1 MRRSQYLNSIYLI
14 ITAFIITHISCAD
27 EGIIVESPR
36 VILPE
41 AQEIITSDL
50 YGRVL
55 DLDDAPIAGAQVT
68 LRSGIDP
75 LLTFTDEEGYFLIR
89 SIPNKGE
96 AAFIS
101 VQAGGRIEAFRRF
114 SLLPDLT
121 NYTEIKMITRDVAG
135 SFDAMSGGQASLS
148 SGAQVT
154 IAPASCTD
162 NSGNIYDGQVDVVMT
177 WIDPTDEDLA
187 QLMIGDLSGINFQGN
202 LVTLRTMGMIQVE
215 LIAEDGS
222 ELNIVPEL
230 PATLRFPI
238 PEEVRSAALPTIPL
252 WSYDENGGVWVEE
265 GEAFLNGNFYE
276 GEVTHFSSWN
286 VDFFMDPIEITG
298 VVSFTVEENTGA
310 EGTIGGSFLQIY
322 VSSERIGRKGG
333 WLCDDGSFRFFN
345 FPKDEV
351 FDLTILSRCDDILF
365 QETFGPFDSD
375 QDLGTITVNDA
386 NIPVVRIVGNAIN
399 CDGEPV
405 TDGFISIT
413 QNERIER
420 FPIAED
426 GSFEFSQINCGDS
439 EIMLEALDLVST
451 QISQEQIIDSTAS
464 NIELN
469 DLSVCMALE
478 NFIAANFD
486 DGTVAVFT
494 DAQAFIQIINNDI
507 AIAIEGGNRGTDE
520 IFSLVALVPSDY
532 DVNPTVSL
540 TNRDISLFTAII
552 EERFCFSELPL
563 PMVSFTQFDTI
574 PGSFVTGN
582 YTIDA
587 FCERSNEAVE
597 ISGEFGITIAEN

>member
-101 VQAGGRIEAFRRF
+101 VQAGGRIEAFRR
-114 SLLPDLT
+114 
-121 NYTEIKMITRDVAG
+121 
-135 SFDAMSGGQASLS
+135 

-310 EGTIGGSFLQIY
+310 EGTIA
-322 VSSERIGRKGG
+322 
-333 WLCDDGSFRFFN
+333 
-345 FPKDEV
+345 
-351 FDLTILSRCDDILF
+351 
-365 QETFGPFDSD
+365 D

-405 TDGFISIT
+405 KDGFISIT

>member
-1 MRRSQYLNSIYLI
+1 M
-14 ITAFIITHISCAD
+14 SCAD
-27 EGIIVESPR
+27 EGIIEESPR

-55 DLDDAPIAGAQVT
+55 DLNDAPIAGAQVT

-75 LLTFTDEEGYFLIR
+75 LLTFTDEEGYFLLR

-101 VQAGGRIEAFRRF
+101 VQASGRVEGFRKF

-121 NYTEIKMITRDVAG
+121 NYTEIKMMGREVAV
-135 SFDAMSGGQASLS
+135 SFDAMSGGQASLP

-154 IAPASCTD
+154 IAPGSCTD
-162 NSGNIYDGQVDVVMT
+162 NNGNMYDGQVDVVMT

-187 QLMIGDLSGINFQGN
+187 QLMIGDLSGIDSRGN

-238 PEEVRSAALPTIPL
+238 PEEVRAAALATIPL
-252 WSYDENGGVWVEE
+252 WSYDENRGVWVEE
-265 GEAFLNGNFYE
+265 GEAFLDGNFYE
-276 GEVTHFSSWN
+276 AEVTHFSSWN
-286 VDFFMDPIEITG
+286 VDFLMDPIEITG
-298 VVSFTVEENTGA
+298 VVSFTVTENTGA
-310 EGTIGGSFLQIY
+310 ERAIGGSFLQIY

-351 FDLTILSRCDDILF
+351 FDLTILSRCDEILF
-365 QETFGPFDSD
+365 QESFGPFDSD
-375 QDLGTITVNDA
+375 QDLGTITVDDENT
-386 NIPVVRIVGNAIN
+386 PVVRIVGNAIN
-399 CDGEPV
+399 CDGDPV

-413 QNERIER
+413 QNERTER

-426 GSFEFSQINCGDS
+426 GSFEFSQSNCGES
-439 EIMLEALDLVST
+439 AIVLQALDLAST
-451 QISQEQIIDSTAS
+451 QISPEQRIDPSTS
-464 NIELN
+464 NVELN

-478 NFIAANFD
+478 NFITANFD
-486 DGTVAVFT
+486 SVTVAVFT
-494 DAQAFIQIINNDI
+494 DAQAFIQVIGNDI
-507 AIAIEGGNRGTDE
+507 TIAIEGGNQGTDE
-520 IFSLVALVPSDY
+520 IFSLVASVPLDY
-532 DVNPTVSL
+532 DVNPAVSL
-540 TNRDISLFTAII
+540 SNRDITLFAVIT
-552 EERFCFSELPL
+552 EERFCFTELPS
-563 PMVSFTQFDTI
+563 PMVSFTQFGTT

-582 YTIDA
+582 YTVDA
-587 FCERSNEAVE
+587 FCERSNLAVE